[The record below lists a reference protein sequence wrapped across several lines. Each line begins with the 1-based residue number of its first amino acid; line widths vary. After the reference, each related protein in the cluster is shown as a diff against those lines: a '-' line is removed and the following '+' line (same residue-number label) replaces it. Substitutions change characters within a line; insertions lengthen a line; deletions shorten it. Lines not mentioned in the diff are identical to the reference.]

1 VGVGVYGYFLNT
13 SKGVQRR
20 GRLWRHRGRRHL
32 GKCQC
37 GNRSVSFGPAE
48 AARTQVC
55 LYLCCRYVIGQY
67 VTVHGDVIS
76 HVNITRVVVEDGGE
90 YSCTAENRAGKVT
103 HAARL
108 NVYGKE
114 RRTRGCFG
122 GMNTSSRAS
131 LAGPDGPRPHS
142 FFHNDHNDHNDY
154 YVLQVTGSHPKS
166 FGFSTTIITSSV
178 FAGATS
184 RSQSLHF
191 LKYKLLS
198 NNGDSAFQKIYS
210 NMY

>member
-142 FFHNDHNDHNDY
+142 FFHNDHNDHNDAWAY
-154 YVLQVTGSHPKS
+154 SRLRHFSFWRARKSPFAHFVATFRLLCTPSHRQSSEIIRFFHNNNYK
-166 FGFSTTIITSSV
+166 FSIC
-178 FAGATS
+178 
-184 RSQSLHF
+184 RSH
-191 LKYKLLS
+191 
-198 NNGDSAFQKIYS
+198 
-210 NMY
+210 